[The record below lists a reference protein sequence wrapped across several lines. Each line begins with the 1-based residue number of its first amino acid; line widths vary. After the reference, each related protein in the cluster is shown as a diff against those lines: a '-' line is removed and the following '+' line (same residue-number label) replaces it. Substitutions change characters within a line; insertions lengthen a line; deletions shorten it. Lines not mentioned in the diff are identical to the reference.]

1 MGVNCGISSFILLK
15 FACFSSMGKCFPN
28 NFFKERL
35 EALTCVHRAHAG
47 IKKTFSFWKKK
58 KEEEA
63 EENKEKDGKQLS
75 EQLSFTW
82 STRFRF

>member
-35 EALTCVHRAHAG
+35 EALTCVHRANAG

-58 KEEEA
+58 KK
-63 EENKEKDGKQLS
+63 NKKRKKKTKRKMVNSCLNS
-75 EQLSFTW
+75 
-82 STRFRF
+82 